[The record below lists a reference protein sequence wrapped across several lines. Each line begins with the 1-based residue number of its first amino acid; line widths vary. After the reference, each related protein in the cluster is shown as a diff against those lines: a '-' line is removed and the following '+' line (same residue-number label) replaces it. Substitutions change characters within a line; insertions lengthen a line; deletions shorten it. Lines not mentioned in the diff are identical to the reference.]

1 MKKVG
6 VVLSGCGV
14 YDGAEI
20 HETVLTLLAIARNG
34 AQAVCF
40 APDKQQADVIN
51 HLTGEPMLETRNVL
65 IEAARITRGEIRPLA
80 QAVSAELDALIVPGG
95 FGAAKNLSNFAS
107 QGSECRVDS
116 DLAALAVAMHQAG
129 KPLGFMC
136 IAPAML
142 PKIFDF
148 PLRLTIGTDIDTAE
162 VLKRWALS
170 MCLVRLMTLSSMKTI
185 KSSPRPPICWRRISL
200 RLRVASINWY
210 RVCWCWLNENRSYRL
225 SATYLS
231 AGGHCPRRILGR
243 RHRTFQRDACTF
255 LGGDG

>member
-1 MKKVG
+1 MKKIG
-6 VVLSGCGV
+6 VVLGGCGV
-14 YDGAEI
+14 YDGSEI
-20 HETVLTLLAIARNG
+20 HEAVLTLLAIARNG
-34 AQAVCF
+34 AQAICF

-51 HLTGEPMLETRNVL
+51 HLTGEPMQETRNVL
-65 IEAARITRGEIRPLA
+65 IEAARITRGDIRPLA

-116 DLAALAVAMHQAG
+116 DLAALAVAMHQSG

-162 VLKRWALS
+162 VLEDMGAEHVPCPVDDIVVDEDHKIVTTPAYMLTQDIAQAAS
-170 MCLVRLMTLSSMKTI
+170 GIDKLVS
-185 KSSPRPPICWRRISL
+185 
-200 RLRVASINWY
+200 RVL
-210 RVCWCWLNENRSYRL
+210 VLTE
-225 SATYLS
+225 
-231 AGGHCPRRILGR
+231 
-243 RHRTFQRDACTF
+243 
-255 LGGDG
+255 